1 MSNYVRARSVAFFD
15 ASDDKPKL
23 SLMIETDGP
32 LEKEKEKNLTHLY
45 IELTPNQIALMLR
58 EYADYLTRS
67 MNHADATP
75 K

>member
-15 ASDDKPKL
+15 ALDSKPKL
-23 SLMIETDGP
+23 SLLVETEGP
-32 LEKEKEKNLTHLY
+32 LEKEKDKNLMHLY
-45 IELTPNQIALMLR
+45 IELTPNQVSLMLR

-67 MNHADATP
+67 VNKDDHP